1 MNNNEITTAMQ
12 APTLV
17 AYNPRVDLVAIRR
30 DPVAFPRINAT
41 PRDQAISKMFP
52 LVYAAFLY
60 RGQEASQETLQ
71 FIAQALVD
79 EIMAD
84 THYGLQTLSWM
95 EIGMVI
101 RKAVLGGGKELYGVS
116 VSTLYAALVDYAKTE
131 GHEASKRAGQSR
143 PLTTTASA
151 VQTYDDTPF

>member
-1 MNNNEITTAMQ
+1 MQ

-41 PRDQAISKMFP
+41 PRDQAIVKMFP

-131 GHEASKRAGQSR
+131 GHEASKRAAQSH
-143 PLTTTASA
+143 PLPAPAPA

>member
-1 MNNNEITTAMQ
+1 MQ

-41 PRDQAISKMFP
+41 PRAEAIGKMFP

-143 PLTTTASA
+143 PLPTTAPA